1 MNIENVL
8 RRLHDSE
15 INCSV
20 SSLDGGWDAKLG
32 DQVNGF
38 LATASFRT
46 LEESADFL
54 DRKAKKHYPDS
65 SYAIGNREYERRD
78 GLQLNPYPC

>member
-1 MNIENVL
+1 MNIDNVL

-20 SSLDGGWDAKLG
+20 SSLDGGWDVRLG

-38 LATASFRT
+38 VAAGVTVQVVDAVLSSDAMG
-46 LEESADFL
+46 SAL
-54 DRKAKKHYPDS
+54 RCDRMAVT
-65 SYAIGNREYERRD
+65 R
-78 GLQLNPYPC
+78 